1 LGPGFFV
8 SGCHAPGQVAAALS
22 AGIARPREGVLKK
35 WGFVSIVA
43 SVNDWRAAPVQL
55 NAGRNL
61 AMSGDFYD
69 ELEVRSSDQRARDL
83 AAALPKQIAHAKTSS
98 PAFTESLADVDP
110 ASITAREAL
119 ATLPVIR
126 KSELVALQAAN
137 PPMGG
142 LGAVSPGNLAHIYM
156 SPGPIFEGEGPE
168 KDPWRFARSA
178 YAAGFRAGDIVHNT
192 FAYHLTPAGM
202 FVDTGC
208 RALGCAVFP
217 GGVGNTEIQVQAIG
231 HLRPNRY
238 AGTPSFLKILLE
250 KAVELGIDASSLSTG
265 LVGGEALPPSLRA
278 EISALGC
285 DVMQCYGTA
294 DLGLIAY
301 ESNAKEGMIIDE
313 SVIVE
318 IVRPGTGDPVP
329 DGEVG
334 EVVVTTFNPSYP
346 LVRFGTGDMS
356 AIMDGVSPCGRTN
369 ARIKGWMGRADQTTK
384 VKGMFI
390 HPAQIADVVKR
401 HSEVTKARLV
411 VTGRTGNDVMTLHAE
426 VTEGGDALVDAVKQS
441 IQNVTK
447 LRGEVALVARG
458 SLANDGVVIEDAR
471 SYE

>member
-1 LGPGFFV
+1 
-8 SGCHAPGQVAAALS
+8 
-22 AGIARPREGVLKK
+22 
-35 WGFVSIVA
+35 
-43 SVNDWRAAPVQL
+43 
-55 NAGRNL
+55 
-61 AMSGDFYD
+61 MSGEFYD
-69 ELEVRSSDQRARDL
+69 DLETRSAEQRASAV
-83 AAALPKQIAHAKTSS
+83 AAALPKQIAHAKASS
-98 PAFTESLADVDP
+98 PAFAASLADVDP
-110 ASITAREAL
+110 ATITSRDAL
-119 ATLPVIR
+119 ASLPVIR
-126 KSELVALQAAN
+126 KSELVALQAAT
-137 PPMGG
+137 PPLGG
-142 LGAVSPGNLAHIYM
+142 FGAVPPGNLAHIYM

-168 KDPWRFARSA
+168 DDPWRFARSA

-231 HLRPNRY
+231 HLRPNRF

-250 KAVELGIDASSLSTG
+250 KAAELGVDASSLTKG

-278 EISALGC
+278 EIAALGC
-285 DVMQCYGTA
+285 DILQCYGTA
-294 DLGLIAY
+294 DLGLVAY
-301 ESNAKEGMIIDE
+301 ESDAKEGMIIDE
-313 SVIVE
+313 GVVLE

-346 LVRFGTGDMS
+346 LIRFGTGDMS
-356 AIMDGVSPCGRTN
+356 AIMDGASPCGRTN

-384 VKGMFI
+384 VKGMFV
-390 HPAQIADVVKR
+390 HPGQIADVVKR
-401 HSEVTKARLV
+401 HPEIAKARLV

-426 VTEGGDALVDAVKQS
+426 VAGGGDALADAVKQS

-447 LRGEVALVARG
+447 LRGEVALVAPG
-458 SLANDGVVIEDAR
+458 SLANDGKVIEDAR